1 MKKKTDSHKKHITR
15 SHAPVKASR
24 EAAAAPMPFSR
35 LFLHC
40 GIAGWCIEIL
50 FTAGKMLQRRDFQLK
65 GTTSLW
71 MFPIYGCAAFLRP
84 LYRVT
89 HKLWLPFRGCLYA
102 LLIYLCE
109 YGSGKT
115 LAKKGLSPW
124 DYSRYRLRIGPHIRL
139 DFLPNWF
146 LTGLFY
152 EKFILNN
159 GFRKL

>member
-1 MKKKTDSHKKHITR
+1 
-15 SHAPVKASR
+15 
-24 EAAAAPMPFSR
+24 MPLPK

-50 FTAGKMLQRRDFQLK
+50 FTAAKALQRRDFQVK

-89 HKLWLPFRGCLYA
+89 HKMRLPLRGSLYA
-102 LLIYLCE
+102 LLIFLGEYL
-109 YGSGKT
+109 SGML
-115 LAKKGLSPW
+115 LAKKSFEPW
-124 DYSRYRLRIGPHIRL
+124 DYSRHRFRIGPHIRL
-139 DFLPNWF
+139 DFFPNWF
-146 LTGLFY
+146 LAGLFY
-152 EKFILNN
+152 EKFTLNN